1 MARPRPAL
9 WALWALWGLCLCLG
23 LALGPAPVLG
33 AQRAR
38 PLRARA
44 PAALDQILGDGQPE
58 DIGYGFQRSR
68 AISRSVRSSRKD
80 TSPKTPPQ
88 FALSAAAGD
97 DPAVTKSMF
106 RERMVRQRRQRQ
118 QQQQPTQQWGDWRHE
133 APSISSF
140 YPPAGPND
148 PVEDPERYLQALREA
163 WVRYQQQTGA
173 IDVGPDDLTDLETLQ
188 FLEALGAGED
198 IPGARK
204 RSSASSAAPG
214 SGQYALYANA
224 PAAADWSPD
233 WSSPLA
239 WGGYPLQKRSA
250 SYELQDDSGEWADGV
265 ADDGD
270 GDIVGVEGREGGP
283 VVPGSRLAALL
294 SQQLFDERYD
304 DPAVKRLLLAK
315 RSAAADGASQQH
327 KAQGSRADEEVPD
340 GLQGRAMR
348 RRKKSTRPALAAAQQ
363 QPMSQHDANVHKDLA
378 RIFGEPEPDGEP
390 EPPLALPLVAGE
402 VEPPLALPLTHGL
415 VKRTAVAA
423 PAGTAAPAAAPIA
436 SAAGGAAAATTK
448 AAPAP
453 TTTAPARKATTAAAG
468 KSDAAPGVVAI
479 NPIGHAHE
487 TDKIAH
493 EHHEQ
498 HLQHGAA
505 TAPPL
510 ANVQVNIHAEH
521 APPMVSAEG
530 PHGHDTAVH
539 AENKV
544 EVKPGSPAGAGAGA
558 AGGHTKLSLLEV
570 EEPMYTDAARHSRR
584 LAKKSI
590 DWSQYFGLDRRRK
603 KSLSYNDVDAP
614 ARIDPDWMM
623 RHNLVGFRLLLP
635 PGSKPSSINKRVA
648 VKKEGASPDALLFGS
663 WGRQGQGQG
672 GWGWADGDGGEDDDG
687 EDDDGEGGGGGGDV
701 LGRCPAVLRLAETC
715 RLAVGPNDGLLPV
728 CVLYQACHLCGS
740 AMGVPVGS
748 SCESELVRRGAE
760 LCAYSSSPGA
770 GRQECHSRV
779 GAIVDLYRA
788 RQPTPDTETCAK
800 QPCLAHFFLTAP
812 AVAFSR

>member
-188 FLEALGAGED
+188 FLEALGAG
-198 IPGARK
+198 
-204 RSSASSAAPG
+204 APG

-327 KAQGSRADEEVPD
+327 KGSRADEEVPD

-390 EPPLALPLVAGE
+390 EPPLALPLVA
-402 VEPPLALPLTHGL
+402 
-415 VKRTAVAA
+415 
-423 PAGTAAPAAAPIA
+423 
-436 SAAGGAAAATTK
+436 ATTK
-448 AAPAP
+448 AAPAS
-453 TTTAPARKATTAAAG
+453 TTSAPARKATTAAAG

-570 EEPMYTDAARHSRR
+570 EEPMYTDAASHSRR

-623 RHNLVGFRLLLP
+623 RHNLVP
-635 PGSKPSSINKRVA
+635 
-648 VKKEGASPDALLFGS
+648 
-663 WGRQGQGQG
+663 
-672 GWGWADGDGGEDDDG
+672 
-687 EDDDGEGGGGGGDV
+687 
-701 LGRCPAVLRLAETC
+701 
-715 RLAVGPNDGLLPV
+715 
-728 CVLYQACHLCGS
+728 
-740 AMGVPVGS
+740 
-748 SCESELVRRGAE
+748 
-760 LCAYSSSPGA
+760 
-770 GRQECHSRV
+770 
-779 GAIVDLYRA
+779 
-788 RQPTPDTETCAK
+788 
-800 QPCLAHFFLTAP
+800 
-812 AVAFSR
+812 